1 MEGTGEREATREG
14 RRAGVRGRR
23 ELGKERKKRESG
35 VEEMGDVRGRDEIRK
50 SGVLSEGRKMND
62 KEQCIMSNLENDKK

>member
-23 ELGKERKKRESG
+23 RRETWEKKG
-35 VEEMGDVRGRDEIRK
+35 
-50 SGVLSEGRKMND
+50 
-62 KEQCIMSNLENDKK
+62 